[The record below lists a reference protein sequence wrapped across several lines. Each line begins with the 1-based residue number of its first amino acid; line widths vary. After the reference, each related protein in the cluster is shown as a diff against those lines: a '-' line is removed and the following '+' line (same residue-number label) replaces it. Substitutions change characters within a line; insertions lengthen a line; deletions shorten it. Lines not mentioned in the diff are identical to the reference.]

1 MAFKG
6 IFENCVTPKFS
17 IFRFF
22 GYFYYV
28 LAIFSFSMEGNA
40 HAHDI
45 ATILD
50 TNGVAVRSGH
60 HCAQP
65 LMNFIGVPATCRSSL
80 ALYNTAQEI
89 DTLIESLKKCKK
101 LFG

>member
-1 MAFKG
+1 MDG
-6 IFENCVTPKFS
+6 I
-17 IFRFF
+17 
-22 GYFYYV
+22 
-28 LAIFSFSMEGNA
+28 A

-50 TNGVAVRSGH
+50 ANGVAVRSGH

-65 LMNFIGVPATCRSSL
+65 LMKFIGVPATCRASL
-80 ALYNTAQEI
+80 ALYNTQEEI
-89 DTLIESLKKCKK
+89 DTLIESLGKCKK